1 MTNDPANITAQDP
14 VCGMSV
20 EKATA
25 QQSEYQS
32 QTYYFC
38 SLMCLK
44 AFEDDPER
52 YLKLHPHP
60 QGTV

>member
-20 EKATA
+20 ETATA
-25 QQSEYQS
+25 KQTEYQGR
-32 QTYYFC
+32 TYYFC

-52 YLKLHPHP
+52 YLKLHPQSP
-60 QGTV
+60 AQT